1 MEEET
6 LKIKK
11 EIIQSENDP
20 INSSSTNCEKDV
32 NSDSVT
38 LTVIDPE
45 FESIQE
51 KSDSSQKIKKSRIS
65 YSHTQ
70 KVEIIN
76 HWLQAKVHFLYHG
89 PL

>member
-20 INSSSTNCEKDV
+20 INSSSTNCENDV
-32 NSDSVT
+32 NSDSIPV
-38 LTVIDPE
+38 LDPE

-51 KSDSSQKIKKSRIS
+51 KSDPSQKIKKSRIS